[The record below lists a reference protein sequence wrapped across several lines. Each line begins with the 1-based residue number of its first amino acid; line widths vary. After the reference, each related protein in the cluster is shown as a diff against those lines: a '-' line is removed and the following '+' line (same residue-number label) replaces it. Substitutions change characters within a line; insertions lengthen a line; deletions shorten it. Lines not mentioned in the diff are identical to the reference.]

1 MQPSQWPLP
10 PPVMKWVG
18 KSYPTLHKDPGNRPH
33 TTGHRTTHRQT
44 PGPLP
49 TDACITP
56 RSTAS
61 PQHCGHHHTC
71 ECQRHTQTASQ
82 HISTTQTHTHTHNHT
97 LPSQKHRHPHCTH
110 RSHRHILSNP
120 TQTHHVPGC
129 NHARTITL
137 PCTES
142 LKTDTETRCTHS
154 AEHTHT
160 HTCHLVTFHSTG
172 GPQSGRANTDKYIVF

>member
-1 MQPSQWPLP
+1 MQNSGLPGAEFLLVPRTGEKQMQPSQWPLP

-82 HISTTQTHTHTHNHT
+82 HISTTQTHTHTQSHIAQSKT
-97 LPSQKHRHPHCTH
+97 QTPPLYTPVTQAHPQQ
-110 RSHRHILSNP
+110 SNP
-120 TQTHHVPGC
+120 DSSCAWMQPCKNHHPPMYRIPQ
-129 NHARTITL
+129 NRHRDAL
-137 PCTES
+137 
-142 LKTDTETRCTHS
+142 
-154 AEHTHT
+154 HT
-160 HTCHLVTFHSTG
+160 
-172 GPQSGRANTDKYIVF
+172 